1 MSDDDGPRVNPGYP
15 LAQLRKALSGAGEQ
29 APKRVE
35 QWRRVLSG
43 LFDGALRIG
52 SRTPVQ
58 NTPPWVTLEVVHG
71 GFATG
76 NWAAAGPLQP
86 HEIQKLDAAP
96 RPSQLTDRAA
106 LNLYYLGDLGRPE
119 LAAMLANGHFRVA
132 VPEEGALLIAAWL
145 MERGEAERAAGLVET
160 IAPFFDRLRFYPIP
174 HPRPARAG
182 TGVYVHT
189 VGESIASLRAKR
201 PQAAVER
208 MNEAIEIWTSLYDR
222 AVGLFLETVE
232 GDMPALQTDSSGQLL
247 RGPDGQPLV
256 AGGWPCRR
264 YPPDWAPRARR
275 LLADYAQVR
284 AHHTLCGKPEKA
296 KENFAR
302 LRGYLAMCSDDPG
315 SLTGRDV
322 GMIRKILAS
331 YLARHGAPGS
341 ERRRATRV
349 DQAAALARPM
359 RHLLARVLADRLQG
373 YPEDEGAA
381 EAPSLLGPLT
391 ADEAMGIGAPAG
403 APLPPSVTAL
413 AMRCLEAPL
422 DVLVE
427 RRIVPS
433 SEAMAGVLPLL
444 TARTRAAAIA
454 DPALGRVYEAV
465 YRAFRRRRSLLL
477 LDLESQVRLA
487 ELPWIAAIEPW
498 VGSDGASRDAARATL
513 VQSTALA
520 IRAFPQ
526 TILPN
531 KLVKELRALAA
542 GAGVSVPLVDELAA
556 YIFMGAFSETFLRAA
571 RTAGRLLG
579 GSLYERY
586 YGIPYGAILRLDDV
600 TKGRSGVPT
609 SPGFARLC
617 EERAG
622 TDRGGSW
629 SVARNGAI
637 IEQAEIL
644 TTHNLAALFG
654 ALDLAGSLRPQ
665 LPLLARRCFAW
676 ICRRQQMRISD
687 WRAELQMMKN
697 TAYAWRQ
704 MMFYLSLLDQ
714 SEINAFLDWSAA
726 HLEGQRDEF
735 RRRFAPVTQGLVV
748 VAGGDHF
755 DPDGYHAPSGGRRF
769 LGWSVGRHWLLAER
783 A

>member
-76 NWAAAGPLQP
+76 NWAAARPLQP

-96 RPSQLTDRAA
+96 RPSQLTDCAA

-208 MNEAIEIWTSLYDR
+208 MNEAIEIWTPLYDR

-349 DQAAALARPM
+349 DQAAAVARPM
-359 RHLLARVLADRLQG
+359 RHLLARVLAGRLQG

-498 VGSDGASRDAARATL
+498 VGSDGASRDAARDARPIDRPGDQGVPADDT
-513 VQSTALA
+513 
-520 IRAFPQ
+520 PQ
-526 TILPN
+526 QAG
-531 KLVKELRALAA
+531 ERAA
-542 GAGVSVPLVDELAA
+542 GARRGGRRVRPPGRRVGRRHLHGRVLRNVLA
-556 YIFMGAFSETFLRAA
+556 R
-571 RTAGRLLG
+571 RPDGRPPAG

-600 TKGRSGVPT
+600 TKGRFGVPT

-704 MMFYLSLLDQ
+704 MMFYLSLLD
-714 SEINAFLDWSAA
+714 
-726 HLEGQRDEF
+726 
-735 RRRFAPVTQGLVV
+735 
-748 VAGGDHF
+748 
-755 DPDGYHAPSGGRRF
+755 
-769 LGWSVGRHWLLAER
+769 
-783 A
+783 